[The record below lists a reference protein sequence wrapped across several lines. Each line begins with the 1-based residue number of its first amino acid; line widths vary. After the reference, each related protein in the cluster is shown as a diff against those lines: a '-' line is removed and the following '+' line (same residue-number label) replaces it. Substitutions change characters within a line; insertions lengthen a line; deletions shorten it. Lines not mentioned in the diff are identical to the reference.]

1 MENKQEY
8 YREYRKKNK
17 EKLSEYQRK
26 YREKNKG
33 YSKNYY
39 QCNKERFK
47 GYREK
52 NMGLFLY
59 FILDRDKME
68 ELVDFNNTLDFS
80 NNIFYF
86 GSTTN
91 MQERKNLHNCAKVKT
106 GNILY
111 QLKEKGYNPIIY
123 YLDLTNYLDNKE
135 ELLEIE
141 NYYIDKLNKI
151 NPNNNLNHICNKLS
165 RDLWIKY
172 NRLVHD
178 LAHNHV
184 YFREWKEDKNGYEWH
199 YEFPPTY
206 LDLILHNRWVKVEE
220 EKRNAKIH
228 YLNESCWTW
237 IPNNRDKDEFLTEL
251 KSKDNICAISFY
263 KDISSKF
270 CKMVENYGIETDDRL
285 PQDVAKDMAKLKL
298 YLYILESNDGGNLF
312 ELHRKDKKIAYF
324 KAKEVNGKFKI
335 DNIKYID
342 KEIKDE

>member
-123 YLDLTNYLDNKE
+123 YLDLTNYLDNNSS
-135 ELLEIE
+135 LL
-141 NYYIDKLNKI
+141 
-151 NPNNNLNHICNKLS
+151 
-165 RDLWIKY
+165 
-172 NRLVHD
+172 
-178 LAHNHV
+178 
-184 YFREWKEDKNGYEWH
+184 
-199 YEFPPTY
+199 
-206 LDLILHNRWVKVEE
+206 
-220 EKRNAKIH
+220 
-228 YLNESCWTW
+228 
-237 IPNNRDKDEFLTEL
+237 
-251 KSKDNICAISFY
+251 SK
-263 KDISSKF
+263 
-270 CKMVENYGIETDDRL
+270 
-285 PQDVAKDMAKLKL
+285 
-298 YLYILESNDGGNLF
+298 
-312 ELHRKDKKIAYF
+312 
-324 KAKEVNGKFKI
+324 
-335 DNIKYID
+335 
-342 KEIKDE
+342 